1 MPDKLFSFSFYSL
14 IIFLLPSFFL
24 CLCISLVT
32 PHLLFRFPTIY
43 LSCTR
48 ERASSLHDRYTRGCM
63 LLAVVAM
70 RPDRGW
76 SVILPHR
83 YLTFPRLPWSF
94 IVISYFHTFLRF
106 FSFYFA
112 FLTLCFIMNIELP
125 VW

>member
-1 MPDKLFSFSFYSL
+1 MPEKLFSFSFYSL
-14 IIFLLPSFFL
+14 IIFLFLSFFL
-24 CLCISLVT
+24 FLCTSLIT
-32 PHLLFRFPTIY
+32 SHLLFRLPTIY

-48 ERASSLHDRYTRGCM
+48 ERASPLHDRYTRGCM

-76 SVILPHR
+76 SVILPHC
-83 YLTFPRLPWSF
+83 YLTFPRLLWSF

-112 FLTLCFIMNIELP
+112 FVTLCFIVDTELT